1 MFKLCFNN
9 ITQMFVFFNEIF
21 STPDA
26 TKPYELGKEKLKE
39 TRQNNDNFLKRFF
52 KVLSNKNL

>member
-1 MFKLCFNN
+1 
-9 ITQMFVFFNEIF
+9 MFVFFNEIF